1 MFSMSTCG
9 PCKQVK
15 PILDELAA
23 EYPDLAI
30 SYTVVD
36 KDEGGMDLAGEW
48 NVSSVPTLIFIANRE
63 EQARSVGVISKDTL
77 ENYVKGFVQRD
88 VLQEPSGG
96 SVEGSGPLLCGVS
109 REENPES

>member
-1 MFSMSTCG
+1 MSTCG

-23 EYPDLAI
+23 EYPDLTV

-48 NVSSVPTLIFIANRE
+48 NVSSVPTLIFITNRE

-77 ENYVKGFVQRD
+77 ENYVKGSVQRD
-88 VLQEPSGG
+88 VLQEPPGG
-96 SVEGSGPLLCGVS
+96 SDEGSGSLLCGVS
-109 REENPES
+109 REENTES